1 MSIDNLAINTLRVL
15 SSEMVDKANS
25 GHPGLPLGAAPMAYT
40 LFDKVMKHNP
50 KNPNWVNRDR
60 FILSAGH
67 GSALLYS
74 LLHVFG
80 YGLTTEDLKGFRQFN
95 SLTPGHPEY
104 GHTVGVEATT
114 GPLGQ
119 GLSNAVGMA
128 MAEAHLAVTFNTDKY
143 KLIDH
148 YTYTLVGDGCL
159 MEGITN
165 EASSLAG
172 TLGLDK
178 LIVLYDSNNITI
190 EGDTRIAFRES
201 VSDRYRALGWDV
213 HFVADGNDIEAI
225 QGAIALA
232 KENKT
237 QPSLVEIKTKIGFGS
252 SLAGSEKSH
261 GAPLGK
267 EGTQILK
274 ENLGF
279 KYQEEFFVPDEVK
292 AHVFQTL
299 RRLEE
304 VEDSWN
310 KLFEEYKKDHPE
322 KAKLLAV
329 YLNKEVPVD
338 YLESEAYYD
347 FAKAMASRASS
358 GEALNRIADKV
369 GHLFGGSADLAPSNN
384 SIIKSAVDFSRADY
398 SGRNVHFGVREH
410 AMGAIANGLAL
421 HGGITPYVA
430 TFFVFADYMKP
441 AIRMSSLMRLPVV
454 YVFTHDSIGV
464 GEDGPTHQPI
474 DQMAMLRSIPG
485 VVNFRPADARETAA
499 AWSYAVQSKDHPVTL
514 VLTRQNLNPIPG
526 TGKDAF
532 KGAYVLKD
540 FKEDFE
546 VILIATGSEVELAYK
561 AAEEL
566 LKKDIG
572 ARVVSMPSM
581 DLFEM
586 QSEAYKE
593 EVLPKSVR
601 ARVGI
606 EAYNDLGWGRYIGLD
621 GKMIAMEGFGASAPA
636 DKLFEH
642 FGFTVENVVQTVQG
656 LLEK

>member
-128 MAEAHLAVTFNTDKY
+128 MAEAHLAATFNTDKY

-292 AHVFQTL
+292 AHVYQTL

-304 VEDSWN
+304 VEESWN

-384 SIIKSAVDFSRADY
+384 SMIKSAVDFSRADY

-514 VLTRQNLNPIPG
+514 ALTRQNLNPIPG

>member
-1 MSIDNLAINTLRVL
+1 MSIDNLAINILRVL

-128 MAEAHLAVTFNTDKY
+128 MAEAHLAATFNTDKY

-213 HFVADGNDIEAI
+213 HFVTDGNDIEAI

-237 QPSLVEIKTKIGFGS
+237 QPSLIEIKTKIGFGS

-292 AHVFQTL
+292 AHVYQTL

-304 VEDSWN
+304 VEESWN

-514 VLTRQNLNPIPG
+514 ALTRQNLNPIPG

-540 FKEDFE
+540 FKEDFD